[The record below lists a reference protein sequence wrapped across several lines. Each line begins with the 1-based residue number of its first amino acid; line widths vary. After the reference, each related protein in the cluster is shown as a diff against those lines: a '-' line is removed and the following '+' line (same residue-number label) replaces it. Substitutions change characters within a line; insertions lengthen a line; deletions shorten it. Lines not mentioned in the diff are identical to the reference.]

1 MAGRLAIVWPGAPSN
16 QVGSLS
22 LSVPGCQGEVRSHD
36 LCGKDS
42 RQRKLLDDQN
52 HAAPS
57 STEITFD
64 NKTGSQMCD

>member
-1 MAGRLAIVWPGAPSN
+1 MAGRLAIVWWCTKHK
-16 QVGSLS
+16 QVGSC
-22 LSVPGCQGEVRSHD
+22 PCQGEVRSHD

>member
-1 MAGRLAIVWPGAPSN
+1 MAGRLAIVWPGAPSTK
-16 QVGSLS
+16 
-22 LSVPGCQGEVRSHD
+22 SVHCPCPCQGEVRSHD